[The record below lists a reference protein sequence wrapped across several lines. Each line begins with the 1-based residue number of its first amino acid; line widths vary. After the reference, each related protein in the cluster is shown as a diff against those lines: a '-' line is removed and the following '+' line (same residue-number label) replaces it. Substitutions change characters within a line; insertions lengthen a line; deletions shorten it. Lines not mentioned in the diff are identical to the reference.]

1 MNRRTHRSFVS
12 YIDKSREYYA
22 AQGYQHPY
30 QWATAD
36 DVPFSLPPVPVTAAR
51 IGVVT
56 TSAFPHGSEPSGVT
70 PMGGTERLPTT
81 AAFPAPTHTAAD
93 ATHTRDLFWA
103 KKETHTD
110 DIGSYLPV
118 AALERL
124 VDNAQLGSLSDR
136 FYGVPTEYSQRRT
149 IERDAP
155 LVEQWMRE
163 DDVDLALLVGL

>member
-1 MNRRTHRSFVS
+1 MARRTHRSFVS

-22 AQGYQHPY
+22 AQGYENPY

-36 DVPFSLPPVPVTAAR
+36 EVPFSVPPVPVNAAR

-56 TSAFPHGSEPSGVT
+56 TSAFPLGNEPSGVA
-70 PMGGTERLPTT
+70 PMGGTERLPTK
-81 AAFPAPTHTAAD
+81 AAFAAPTHTAAD

-110 DIGSYLPV
+110 DIGSYLPTK
-118 AALERL
+118 ALQRL
-124 VDNAQLGSLSDR
+124 VDDGTLGSLSDR

-163 DDVDLALLVGL
+163 DGVDLALLVGL